1 VHRKDVDIKGQQP
14 SMYVNPLRHNGIIG
28 WRLERV
34 KQPPC
39 LATVLPGRR
48 WSVSPGM
55 LGICPGPA
63 VDLVTGGGVWNPGPN
78 VEGLK
83 YRGAAMTVKAE
94 TDAPARDIWELLIEL
109 SMSRMRQRFLAT
121 VTELGLSF
129 PQAHALKV
137 LRPGHPIAMREL
149 ADGLHCDPSNITGIV
164 DRLGDR
170 GLVERGSAPG
180 DRRVKTLMLTE
191 EGTALRMRLLDRLSE
206 PPPGLGKLPVDEQR
220 QLRDLL
226 RRALLDD

>member
-1 VHRKDVDIKGQQP
+1 
-14 SMYVNPLRHNGIIG
+14 
-28 WRLERV
+28 
-34 KQPPC
+34 
-39 LATVLPGRR
+39 
-48 WSVSPGM
+48 
-55 LGICPGPA
+55 
-63 VDLVTGGGVWNPGPN
+63 
-78 VEGLK
+78 
-83 YRGAAMTVKAE
+83 MTAE
-94 TDAPARDIWELLIEL
+94 AGTEAPDRQVWELLVDL
-109 SMSRMRQRFLAT
+109 CMSRVRQRFLDT

-137 LRPGHPIAMREL
+137 LRPGDPIAMREL
-149 ADGLHCDPSNITGIV
+149 AGGLHCDPSNITGIV

-191 EGTALRMRLLDRLSE
+191 EGAALRMRLLDRLSE

>member
-1 VHRKDVDIKGQQP
+1 
-14 SMYVNPLRHNGIIG
+14 
-28 WRLERV
+28 
-34 KQPPC
+34 
-39 LATVLPGRR
+39 
-48 WSVSPGM
+48 
-55 LGICPGPA
+55 
-63 VDLVTGGGVWNPGPN
+63 
-78 VEGLK
+78 
-83 YRGAAMTVKAE
+83 MTARAE
-94 TDAPARDIWELLIEL
+94 TATPVAQAIWELLVEL
-109 SMSRMRQRFLAT
+109 SMSRVRQRFLAT

-191 EGTALRMRLLDRLSE
+191 EGAALRMRLLDRLSE
-206 PPPGLGKLPVDEQR
+206 PPPGLGKLSGDEQR
-220 QLRDLL
+220 QLHDLL

>member
-1 VHRKDVDIKGQQP
+1 VT
-14 SMYVNPLRHNGIIG
+14 
-28 WRLERV
+28 LER
-34 KQPPC
+34 
-39 LATVLPGRR
+39 LA
-48 WSVSPGM
+48 GM

-63 VDLVTGGGVWNPGPN
+63 VDLVTPGGVWNPGPN

-83 YRGAAMTVKAE
+83 YRGAAMTVKTG
-94 TDAPARDIWELLIEL
+94 TDAPSRPVARDIWGLLVEL
-109 SMSRMRQRFLAT
+109 SMSRVRQRFLST

-164 DRLGDR
+164 DRLGER

-226 RRALLDD
+226 RRALLED

>member
-1 VHRKDVDIKGQQP
+1 
-14 SMYVNPLRHNGIIG
+14 
-28 WRLERV
+28 
-34 KQPPC
+34 
-39 LATVLPGRR
+39 
-48 WSVSPGM
+48 
-55 LGICPGPA
+55 
-63 VDLVTGGGVWNPGPN
+63 
-78 VEGLK
+78 
-83 YRGAAMTVKAE
+83 MTVKTG
-94 TDAPARDIWELLIEL
+94 TDAPARDVWELLIEL
-109 SMSRMRQRFLAT
+109 SMSRMRERFLTT

-149 ADGLHCDPSNITGIV
+149 ADGLHCDPSNITGIA

-180 DRRVKTLMLTE
+180 DRRVKILTLTE

-206 PPPGLGKLPVDEQR
+206 PPPGLGKLTVGEQR

-226 RRALLDD
+226 RRALLED

>member
-1 VHRKDVDIKGQQP
+1 
-14 SMYVNPLRHNGIIG
+14 
-28 WRLERV
+28 
-34 KQPPC
+34 
-39 LATVLPGRR
+39 
-48 WSVSPGM
+48 
-55 LGICPGPA
+55 
-63 VDLVTGGGVWNPGPN
+63 
-78 VEGLK
+78 
-83 YRGAAMTVKAE
+83 MTVEAKTE
-94 TDAPARDIWELLIEL
+94 TPDRQVWGLLVEL
-109 SMSRMRQRFLAT
+109 SMSRVRQRFLAT

-137 LRPGHPIAMREL
+137 LRPGHPIAMGEL
-149 ADGLHCDPSNITGIV
+149 AGGLHCDPSNITGIV

-206 PPPGLGKLPVDEQR
+206 PPPGLGKLSTGEQR

>member
-1 VHRKDVDIKGQQP
+1 
-14 SMYVNPLRHNGIIG
+14 
-28 WRLERV
+28 
-34 KQPPC
+34 
-39 LATVLPGRR
+39 
-48 WSVSPGM
+48 
-55 LGICPGPA
+55 
-63 VDLVTGGGVWNPGPN
+63 
-78 VEGLK
+78 
-83 YRGAAMTVKAE
+83 MTAKAE
-94 TDAPARDIWELLIEL
+94 TEAPPLARDIWGLVIEV
-109 SMSRMRQRFLAT
+109 SMSRVRQRFLHT
-121 VTELGLSF
+121 ITDLGLSF

-137 LRPGHPIAMREL
+137 LRPGNPIPMREL

-180 DRRVKTLMLTE
+180 DRRIKTLMLTE

-206 PPPGLGKLPVDEQR
+206 PPPGLGKLSADEQR

>member
-1 VHRKDVDIKGQQP
+1 
-14 SMYVNPLRHNGIIG
+14 MAVNARAGA
-28 WRLERV
+28 
-34 KQPPC
+34 PPQ
-39 LATVLPGRR
+39 G
-48 WSVSPGM
+48 SP
-55 LGICPGPA
+55 
-63 VDLVTGGGVWNPGPN
+63 
-78 VEGLK
+78 
-83 YRGAAMTVKAE
+83 AARE
-94 TDAPARDIWELLIEL
+94 IWELLVEL
-109 SMSRMRQRFLAT
+109 SMSRMRERFIGT
-121 VTELGLSF
+121 VTELALSP

-137 LRPGHPIAMREL
+137 LRPEHPIAMREL

-206 PPPGLGKLPVDEQR
+206 PPPGLGKLSVDEQR

-226 RRALLDD
+226 RRALIDD

>member
-1 VHRKDVDIKGQQP
+1 
-14 SMYVNPLRHNGIIG
+14 M
-28 WRLERV
+28 
-34 KQPPC
+34 
-39 LATVLPGRR
+39 
-48 WSVSPGM
+48 
-55 LGICPGPA
+55 
-63 VDLVTGGGVWNPGPN
+63 
-78 VEGLK
+78 
-83 YRGAAMTVKAE
+83 AMTVEAD
-94 TDAPARDIWELLIEL
+94 TQTPDRQVWELLVEL
-109 SMSRMRQRFLAT
+109 SMSRVRQRFLAT

-149 ADGLHCDPSNITGIV
+149 AGGLHCDPSNITGIV

-180 DRRVKTLMLTE
+180 DRRVKTLMLTQ

-206 PPPGLGKLPVDEQR
+206 PPPGLGKLSTDEQR

>member
-1 VHRKDVDIKGQQP
+1 
-14 SMYVNPLRHNGIIG
+14 
-28 WRLERV
+28 
-34 KQPPC
+34 
-39 LATVLPGRR
+39 
-48 WSVSPGM
+48 
-55 LGICPGPA
+55 
-63 VDLVTGGGVWNPGPN
+63 
-78 VEGLK
+78 
-83 YRGAAMTVKAE
+83 MTVEAE
-94 TDAPARDIWELLIEL
+94 TETPDRQVWALLVEL
-109 SMSRMRQRFLAT
+109 SMSRVRQRFLAT

-137 LRPGHPIAMREL
+137 LRPGHPIAMGEL
-149 ADGLHCDPSNITGIV
+149 AGGLHCDPSNITGIV

-206 PPPGLGKLPVDEQR
+206 PPPGLGKLSIDEQR

>member
-1 VHRKDVDIKGQQP
+1 V
-14 SMYVNPLRHNGIIG
+14 
-28 WRLERV
+28 
-34 KQPPC
+34 
-39 LATVLPGRR
+39 
-48 WSVSPGM
+48 
-55 LGICPGPA
+55 
-63 VDLVTGGGVWNPGPN
+63 
-78 VEGLK
+78 
-83 YRGAAMTVKAE
+83 
-94 TDAPARDIWELLIEL
+94 AREIWERLIEL
-109 SMSRMRQRFLAT
+109 SMSRMRERFLAT
-121 VTELGLSF
+121 ITELGLSY
-129 PQAHALKV
+129 PQAHAIKV

-180 DRRVKTLMLTE
+180 DRRIKTLMLTE

-206 PPPGLGKLPVDEQR
+206 PPPGLEALSAGEQR

>member
-1 VHRKDVDIKGQQP
+1 VITAKTGT
-14 SMYVNPLRHNGIIG
+14 SA
-28 WRLERV
+28 
-34 KQPPC
+34 PP
-39 LATVLPGRR
+39 
-48 WSVSPGM
+48 
-55 LGICPGPA
+55 
-63 VDLVTGGGVWNPGPN
+63 
-78 VEGLK
+78 
-83 YRGAAMTVKAE
+83 AAREV
-94 TDAPARDIWELLIEL
+94 WELLLEL
-109 SMSRMRQRFLAT
+109 SMSRVRRRFLHT
-121 VTELGLSF
+121 ITDLGLSF

-137 LRPGHPIAMREL
+137 LRPGNPIAMREL
-149 ADGLHCDPSNITGIV
+149 ASSLHCDPSNITGIV

-206 PPPGLGKLPVDEQR
+206 PPPGLGRLSAAEQR

>member
-1 VHRKDVDIKGQQP
+1 
-14 SMYVNPLRHNGIIG
+14 
-28 WRLERV
+28 
-34 KQPPC
+34 
-39 LATVLPGRR
+39 
-48 WSVSPGM
+48 
-55 LGICPGPA
+55 
-63 VDLVTGGGVWNPGPN
+63 
-78 VEGLK
+78 
-83 YRGAAMTVKAE
+83 MTVEAGTE
-94 TDAPARDIWELLIEL
+94 APDRQVWELLVDL
-109 SMSRMRQRFLAT
+109 SMSRVRQRFLAT

-137 LRPGHPIAMREL
+137 LRPGDPIAMREL
-149 ADGLHCDPSNITGIV
+149 AGGLHCDPSNITGIV

-180 DRRVKTLMLTE
+180 DRRVKTLMLTQ

-206 PPPGLGKLPVDEQR
+206 PPPGLGKLSIGEQR